1 MTSVLIFL
9 SFLYKQFL
17 DQVLVTYGFVY
28 VITNATLWIW
38 GPLHQLPYVPEYL
51 SGSVLIGKFT
61 FPFHRFA
68 IIGVGLVMAAGLWWL
83 QDKTRY
89 GAIVRAGMED
99 AEMIGGLGINLRPIT
114 IGAFFFG
121 SMIAGL
127 AAALGTPLLGGM
139 YAWLGMDMLWVAMI
153 VCIIGGMGS
162 IQGALVGAL
171 ILGLIDTF
179 GKMYFPEF
187 AMFTSYM
194 VAIIILLAKPQGLL
208 GRKM

>member
-1 MTSVLIFL
+1 MDIFILGLTTGLSYGMVLFLVATGFSMTWGLMGIVNLCHGTIFMVGGYIALTVARTTDSFILGIVSGALSAGIVGLIIERGFL

-99 AEMIGGLGINLRPIT
+99 ADI
-114 IGAFFFG
+114 
-121 SMIAGL
+121 S
-127 AAALGTPLLGGM
+127 
-139 YAWLGMDMLWVAMI
+139 
-153 VCIIGGMGS
+153 
-162 IQGALVGAL
+162 
-171 ILGLIDTF
+171 
-179 GKMYFPEF
+179 
-187 AMFTSYM
+187 
-194 VAIIILLAKPQGLL
+194 
-208 GRKM
+208 